1 MANDKLRYR
10 IHILEA
16 ATAQELSQAKG
27 AKDWDIQPF
36 KAPNIH
42 NLSLGGRDTIMTNTN
57 RKVNSD
63 QDNDERDSECA
74 QAAEA
79 KVPTC
84 VGGRALSVAGD
95 NWVVEYREGVGNH
108 VMATRDIQPNEVNN
122 EQKRGESDA

>member
-1 MANDKLRYR
+1 
-10 IHILEA
+10 
-16 ATAQELSQAKG
+16 
-27 AKDWDIQPF
+27 
-36 KAPNIH
+36 
-42 NLSLGGRDTIMTNTN
+42 MTNTN